1 MIHVTDS
8 LLLFTQEMLVNQ
20 LELKKFLYNNQTDCT
35 GVSKEGK
42 MVHVSIC
49 INLNFRFS
57 MQT

>member
-1 MIHVTDS
+1 MIRSTDT
-8 LLLFTQEMLVNQ
+8 LLLFTQEIIVNQ
-20 LELKKFLYNNQTDCT
+20 LEYKYFLYNNQTDCT

>member
-1 MIHVTDS
+1 MIRSTDT

-20 LELKKFLYNNQTDCT
+20 LELKNFLYNNQTDCT

-42 MVHVSIC
+42 MVHVSIR

>member
-8 LLLFTQEMLVNQ
+8 LLLFTQEMIVNQ

-42 MVHVSIC
+42 WFTFQFV
-49 INLNFRFS
+49 
-57 MQT
+57 